1 MDTLENAGVI
11 DNNEPLNISSAM
23 FIDFVCPERSTDQKI
38 IKAIIK
44 WSITMDEKNLY
55 TSYELTLVL
64 MTMAR
69 KAGYQDAL
77 PTQATQ
83 LCEQYLSQT
92 EQGRSRL
99 KRLNSRIATF
109 IMNLVT
115 NKAAPGV
122 MPWLLT
128 RKIYIEKKARAFL
141 AKHPD
146 GQIVNIGAGLD
157 TLLSRLAV
165 DYSNHAFIELDYPV
179 VAELKRSATAANN
192 ITFHGCDLSKSSV
205 EQALGNT
212 PFNNTKPTFFLMEG
226 LLMYLP
232 KDIANDL
239 LGQLLRLTSGKKTLL
254 FSAMNDCIT
263 HGRWMKRHNSKWE
276 WSAKPEKLKEELAD
290 LGITPSEQM
299 DHTAIHQQHGQ
310 HLPQPKHFYQDEYY
324 NYAEV

>member
-1 MDTLENAGVI
+1 
-11 DNNEPLNISSAM
+11 
-23 FIDFVCPERSTDQKI
+23 
-38 IKAIIK
+38 
-44 WSITMDEKNLY
+44 MDEKNLY

-77 PTQATQ
+77 APQALA

-92 EQGRSRL
+92 DQGRARL

-157 TLLSRLAV
+157 TLLSRLAGE
-165 DYSNHAFIELDYPV
+165 YSSHAFIELDYPV
-179 VAELKRSATAANN
+179 VANLKRSTTEANN
-192 ITFHGCDLSKSSV
+192 ITFYGCDLSQSSV
-205 EQALGNT
+205 EQALSNT
-212 PFNNTKPTFFLMEG
+212 PFNNKRPTFFLMEG

-232 KDIANDL
+232 KVIVNDL
-239 LGQLLRLTSGKKTLL
+239 LAQLLTLTSGDKALL
-254 FSAMNDCIT
+254 FSAMDDGIT

-276 WSAKPEKLKEELAD
+276 WSANPATLKEELSD
-290 LGITPSEQM
+290 LSITASEQLGHADM
-299 DHTAIHQQHGQ
+299 HRQHAQ

-324 NYAEV
+324 NYAEVSA

>member
-1 MDTLENAGVI
+1 
-11 DNNEPLNISSAM
+11 
-23 FIDFVCPERSTDQKI
+23 
-38 IKAIIK
+38 
-44 WSITMDEKNLY
+44 MDEKNLY

-77 PTQATQ
+77 APQALA
-83 LCEQYLSQT
+83 LCEEYLSQT
-92 EQGRSRL
+92 DQGRSRL

-109 IMNLVT
+109 IMDVVT

-141 AKHPD
+141 AKYPD

-157 TLLSRLAV
+157 TLLSRLAS
-165 DYSNHAFIELDYPV
+165 DYSSHAFIELDYPV
-179 VAELKRSATAANN
+179 VAELKRGTTEANN
-192 ITFHGCDLSKSSV
+192 ITFYGCDLSESSV
-205 EQALGNT
+205 EQALSNT
-212 PFNNTKPTFFLMEG
+212 PFNNKKPTFFLMEG

-239 LGQLLRLTSGKKTLL
+239 IAQLLTLTSGDKALL
-254 FSAMNDCIT
+254 FSAMNDGIS

-276 WSAKPEKLKEELAD
+276 WSANPDTLKEELGD

-299 DHTAIHQQHGQ
+299 DHTDMYRQHAQ

-324 NYAEV
+324 NYAEVSA